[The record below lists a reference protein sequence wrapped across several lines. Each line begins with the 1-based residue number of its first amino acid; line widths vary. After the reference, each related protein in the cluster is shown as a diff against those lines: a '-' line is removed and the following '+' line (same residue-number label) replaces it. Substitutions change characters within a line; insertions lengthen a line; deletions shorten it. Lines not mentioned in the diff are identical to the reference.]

1 MMKLYTILDTKS
13 EIYGQLIPQRNIAE
27 FTRGLQTVVND
38 GKSQYSQFPE
48 DFVAFETGEY
58 DETTGIIRAHTTPVA
73 VCRAI
78 DLVKNTP
85 SHIQSAE

>member
-1 MMKLYTILDTKS
+1 MQKLYTILDTKS
-13 EIYGQLIPQRNIAE
+13 EVYGPLIPQRNIAE
-27 FTRGLQTVVND
+27 FVRGFQTVVND
-38 GKSQYSQFPE
+38 GQSQFSKFPE

-58 DETTGIIRAHTTPVA
+58 DETTGIIRAHTSPVS
-73 VCRAI
+73 VVRAI